1 MSAINPFHSRE
12 VDESEQRP
20 ASDVFRSSVASSES
34 AINSRFASSGKFTTE
49 QLEAGDDVGT
59 PSNEPEFDPDDKR
72 SLYERLQAQ
81 RDAKQEEFE
90 HRNTFKNQMDHWR
103 LDEDDAAFED
113 ERRQRQLAQQQES
126 ARLHQEGAEFYRLA
140 RATQERVVMPDVSIA
155 TATPSVWEER
165 ARALKRKPPSKPT
178 AALKVIKTHP
188 SSAINSVGGSSI
200 AGAAVGGEASGVN
213 QHSTPRPSSEISTTK
228 PGVPC
233 CLPGMGD
240 YGSDDDED
248 EED

>member
-90 HRNTFKNQMDHWR
+90 HRNTFKNQMC
-103 LDEDDAAFED
+103 
-113 ERRQRQLAQQQES
+113 
-126 ARLHQEGAEFYRLA
+126 
-140 RATQERVVMPDVSIA
+140 
-155 TATPSVWEER
+155 
-165 ARALKRKPPSKPT
+165 
-178 AALKVIKTHP
+178 
-188 SSAINSVGGSSI
+188 
-200 AGAAVGGEASGVN
+200 AGALLDLLASCYRGAHTRACSP
-213 QHSTPRPSSEISTTK
+213 QGPLAA
-228 PGVPC
+228 G
-233 CLPGMGD
+233 
-240 YGSDDDED
+240 
-248 EED
+248 